1 MKACLDVPS
10 RGTGFRSGP
19 GNHNM
24 DVIRKL
30 RRNFQRVFARA
41 KLPTSPA
48 VASRIL
54 ALMKE
59 PDSSAADFGSVIRA
73 DPALAA
79 RLLKTANCAL
89 YAQRTPVTTI
99 DRAVTVLGLER
110 VKTLSLGFQLVMH
123 LDRLGEAPFDM
134 PEFWRQALLRA
145 CLARA
150 IAEAAAA
157 ERTEEAFL
165 IGLLQDCGVLL
176 LVQVLDSS
184 YGRLYA
190 SSLSPSAFFAAERET
205 FAFTHLD
212 AIGAMAEEWQLP
224 EDIAMPLRR
233 HHYRVNPGEEA
244 SDRQTLIAVSH
255 FVGSLCFESD
265 SGLATGDAGIREFG
279 EQMLGLDVSTWCEVQ
294 KQAEADYRA
303 IATLYMEV
311 LPRGFDVAALM
322 REANHYLSLS
332 AEESNKRTAV
342 PGAAQPTAS
351 SSGTRAATP
360 PSDAAK
366 ASDLPEPDPIASPPP
381 ASPEG
386 GNPVAALIQLAQ
398 ELDARP
404 ATGEKPSGARL
415 RKPCA
420 LHYFTGRGSQIGSSQ
435 AVMREIATDRIRLL
449 IAGPLIRGEAVEVTL
464 ATGADP
470 LFLAGPVLSCTQVR
484 PQACEAVVQLA
495 HRSKT
500 ALISGN
506 AERFLRENTWATDAL
521 RRKQEGQLAPAVP
534 A

>member
-1 MKACLDVPS
+1 
-10 RGTGFRSGP
+10 
-19 GNHNM
+19 M

-59 PDSSAADFGSVIRA
+59 SDSSSTDFGSVIRA

-134 PEFWRQALLRA
+134 PEFWRQSLLRA

-150 IAEAAAA
+150 IAEAAVP
-157 ERTEEAFL
+157 ERAEEAFL
-165 IGLLQDCGVLL
+165 IGLLQDCGILL
-176 LVQVLDSS
+176 LVQVLDPG

-190 SSLSPSAFFAAERET
+190 SSLSPGAFFAAERET

-224 EDIAMPLRR
+224 EDIAVPLRR
-233 HHYRVNPGEEA
+233 HHYRVNPGGEA
-244 SDRQTLIAVSH
+244 SERQTLTALGH
-255 FVGSLCFESD
+255 FVGSLCFEKD

-279 EQMLGLDVSTWCEVQ
+279 EQMLGLDVPTWCEVQ

-311 LPRGFDVAALM
+311 LPRGFDVSALLG
-322 REANHYLSLS
+322 EANRYLSVS
-332 AEESNKRTAV
+332 TEEASERAPG
-342 PGAAQPTAS
+342 PGAAQSITSCSGNQAAS
-351 SSGTRAATP
+351 LPPGAA
-360 PSDAAK
+360 D
-366 ASDLPEPDPIASPPP
+366 ASDVPEPVAVSSPSAASP
-381 ASPEG
+381 G
-386 GNPVAALIQLAQ
+386 GENPVAALIELAQ
-398 ELDARP
+398 EMDGRP
-404 ATGEKPSGARL
+404 SSGERSAGARL
-415 RKPCA
+415 RAPCTI
-420 LHYFTGRGSQIGSSQ
+420 HYFIGHDSQIGSSR
-435 AVMREIATDRIRLL
+435 AVMREIATGRIGLL
-449 IAGPLIRGEAVEVTL
+449 TARPLDRGEPLEVSV
-464 ATGADP
+464 AMGAET
-470 LFLAGPVLSCTQVR
+470 LFLAGPVLSCTPVR
-484 PQACEAVVQLA
+484 PQAYEAVVQLA

-500 ALISGN
+500 AMISGN
-506 AERFLRENTWATDAL
+506 AERFLRENAWAPDAL
-521 RRKQEGQLAPAVP
+521 RRKQQGRPAPAVP
-534 A
+534 S

>member
-1 MKACLDVPS
+1 
-10 RGTGFRSGP
+10 
-19 GNHNM
+19 M

-59 PDSSAADFGSVIRA
+59 PDSSSADFGSVIRA

-134 PEFWRQALLRA
+134 PEFWRQSLLRA

-150 IAEAAAA
+150 IAEAAAP

-165 IGLLQDCGVLL
+165 IGLLQDCGIVL
-176 LVQVLDSS
+176 LVQVLDTS

-190 SSLSPSAFFAAERET
+190 SSLSPGAFFAAERET

-244 SDRQTLIAVSH
+244 SERRTLIALSH
-255 FVGSLCFESD
+255 FVGSLCFEGD

-279 EQMLGLDVSTWCEVQ
+279 EQMLGLDVPTWCEVQ
-294 KQAEADYRA
+294 KQAEADYKA

-311 LPRGFDVAALM
+311 LPRGFDVSALLQ
-322 REANHYLSLS
+322 EAGRYLSLS
-332 AEESNKRTAV
+332 AEQGKE
-342 PGAAQPTAS
+342 PGGAS
-351 SSGTRAATP
+351 
-360 PSDAAK
+360 K
-366 ASDLPEPDPIASPPP
+366 SPPP
-381 ASPEG
+381 PAPPSAGEAAGSPSTGSEVSTAPEQVSPSAPPPGSPEDE
-386 GNPVAALIQLAQ
+386 NRIAALIQLAQ
-398 ELDARP
+398 EMDARP
-404 ATGEKPSGARL
+404 PAGGKPSGARL
-415 RKPCA
+415 RKPCT
-420 LHYFTGRGSQIGSSQ
+420 LYYFTGDGSRVGSTQ
-435 AVMREIATDRIRLL
+435 AVIREIATDRIGLL
-449 IAGPLIRGEAVEVTL
+449 TARPLAQGEAVEVTV
-464 ATGADP
+464 ATGAES
-470 LFLAGPVLSCTQVR
+470 LFLAGPVLSCTQAQ
-484 PQACEAVVQLA
+484 PQAYEAVLQLA

-500 ALISGN
+500 PLISGN
-506 AERFLRENTWATDAL
+506 AEKFLRENTWAADAL
-521 RRKQEGQLAPAVP
+521 RCEQEGRLASAVSS
-534 A
+534 